1 MNYNDNTYIPV
12 KQTHHSHGHCS
23 VMVDPIV
30 NGKCI
35 VIIYFVNLTY
45 CLEDILPF
53 IPHWSWLSY
62 IRASLFQESSI
73 IENYTCLREII

>member
-35 VIIYFVNLTY
+35 VIVYFVNLTY
-45 CLEDILPF
+45 CLEDIIIIAIHSTLELAF
-53 IPHWSWLSY
+53 LYISLHLS
-62 IRASLFQESSI
+62 SKNPL
-73 IENYTCLREII
+73 